1 MVSLN
6 QRLVKSPSRFDF
18 IPTATKDLNFS
29 DLHDSWPRHCHQRPP
44 EESPVAKGLGPVPR
58 LSGCRQGKLVSGANS
73 CCPISNSAIMNPWHV
88 PVEHFQFHHQKRGVV
103 GFKNPFIH
111 SFLCQACLSSVWT
124 RIHKPIYLYI
134 HNNMNTPKKS
144 LGVNP
149 SKSSHLIFRCHPP
162 RVLRCPTV
170 QASEALL
177 QRSTMRLWGRP
188 VQAPHWMP

>member
-1 MVSLN
+1 MILYQLPREISIFQISMIVGPGIAISVLQKN
-6 QRLVKSPSRFDF
+6 SQWQKALDLFQDYQAAGRGSWWVGR
-18 IPTATKDLNFS
+18 IP
-29 DLHDSWPRHCHQRPP
+29 
-44 EESPVAKGLGPVPR
+44 VVPFPTR
-58 LSGCRQGKLVSGANS
+58 LSWILDMFQWS
-73 CCPISNSAIMNPWHV
+73 ISNFTTKN
-88 PVEHFQFHHQKRGVV
+88 VELLASK
-103 GFKNPFIH
+103 IL
-111 SFLCQACLSSVWT
+111 SYILFLCQACLSSVWT
-124 RIHKPIYLYI
+124 RIHKPIYI